1 MAGQIAQLIASIVG
15 PALGLPFPYE
25 MAPEDGSVPAAL
37 VTQINLMFWLASI
50 LMLALAFLLGWL
62 LKVRGPRNG
71 LTRGAI
77 WATVVGLS
85 QAVLGLGQ
93 GTVNVMGL
101 LGTWAYLLAI
111 VLGPVLAGLVGGRR
125 AA

>member
-62 LKVRGPRNG
+62 LKVEVP
-71 LTRGAI
+71 
-77 WATVVGLS
+77 AT
-85 QAVLGLGQ
+85 A
-93 GTVNVMGL
+93 
-101 LGTWAYLLAI
+101 
-111 VLGPVLAGLVGGRR
+111 
-125 AA
+125 